1 MRQPDSKSQPTV
13 LVTGGA
19 GYVGSHACKALSAAG
34 LRPVVYDNLSRG
46 HAELVKWGPLV
57 KGDLG
62 DRAAL
67 DAAFAEH
74 RPVAVM
80 HFAAFAFVPESVAD
94 PYLYYRNNVAGT
106 LTLLEAM
113 RHSGVKRLV
122 FSSTCA
128 VYGSVERTP
137 IPETTPTAPVNA
149 YGESKLMVERMLADA
164 TRAYGLDWTALR
176 YFNACGADPDI
187 ETGELHDPEPHLI
200 PRALMAATGSIPS
213 LDVFGDD
220 WPTPDGTCVRDYIH
234 VADLADAHVAALRR
248 LESGGKPGAFNLG
261 TGVGLSV
268 RQIVD
273 AVARVTGRKVPTRL
287 GPRRPGDPAA
297 LVADPSRARAELG
310 FAPRHSDIDTIVSTA
325 WRWHRARHNV

>member
-1 MRQPDSKSQPTV
+1 MKSGDMHV

-19 GYVGSHACKALSAAG
+19 GYVGSHACKALAAAG
-34 LRPVVYDNLSRG
+34 YRPVVFDNLSRG
-46 HAELVKWGPLV
+46 FAELVKWGPLV
-57 KGDLG
+57 VGDLG
-62 DRAAL
+62 DRAAV
-67 DAAFAEH
+67 DAALLVH

-113 RHSGVKRLV
+113 RAADVKRLV

-128 VYGSVERTP
+128 VYGSVTRTP
-137 IPETTPTAPVNA
+137 ISETTPTMPVNA
-149 YGESKLMVERMLADA
+149 YGESKLMVERILVDA

-176 YFNACGADPDI
+176 YFNACGADPDV

-200 PRALMAATGSIPS
+200 PRALMAATGEISH
-213 LDVFGDD
+213 LDVFGED

-234 VADLADAHVAALRR
+234 VADLADAHVASLRR
-248 LESGGKPGAFNLG
+248 LENGGSSDAFNLG
-261 TGVGLSV
+261 TGTGLSV

-273 AVARVTGRKVPTRL
+273 AVARVTGRAVPVRL

-297 LVADPSRARAELG
+297 LVADPARARAELG
-310 FAPRHSDIDTIVSTA
+310 FSPSRSDIDTIVATA
-325 WRWHRARHNV
+325 WRWHRARRNV